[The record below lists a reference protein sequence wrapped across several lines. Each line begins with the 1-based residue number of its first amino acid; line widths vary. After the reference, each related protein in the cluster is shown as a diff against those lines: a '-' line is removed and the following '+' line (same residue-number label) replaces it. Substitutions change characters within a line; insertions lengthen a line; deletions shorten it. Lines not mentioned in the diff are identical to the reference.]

1 MPILVIAPGAPEL
14 GHYEYLSSDCG
25 NSQADTAR
33 SLLMTEYRLDPS
45 QASTA
50 SSALRRARET
60 ARAMGFRDINSVEL
74 LDEIA
79 HTLHP
84 DILQQNL
91 EDRELPPNF
100 TDTANTIIKNPP
112 IERVWIADTLVI
124 ASLCQVLDIYHD
136 RPLLPNPCEIR
147 ELPIESRDV

>member
-1 MPILVIAPGAPEL
+1 MPILAIAPGGAEP

-25 NSQADTAR
+25 ASQAYSAR
-33 SLLMTEYRLDPS
+33 SVLAAKHSLDPS
-45 QASTA
+45 QVVVA

-60 ARAMGFRDINSVEL
+60 ARTIGFKSINSVEL

-84 DILQQNL
+84 DALEQHL

-100 TDTANTIIKNPP
+100 ISAANTIIKNPP
-112 IERVWIADTLVI
+112 SERVWIADTLVI
-124 ASLCQVLDIYHD
+124 ASLCQVLDIYRN
-136 RPLLPNPCEIR
+136 RPLLPDPCEIR
-147 ELPIESRDV
+147 ELPIENNA